1 MLLWYICYY
10 RGDCTG
16 CDFSQKFLAGD
27 TQICYKQ
34 TQFAPKCPDWSLK
47 PRSGQKLPLISAIT
61 QTSFC
66 MSFTEPE
73 LTVPRAKSLQEMSHW
88 IIKPAL
94 EIFNNLKK
102 EYYIS
107 YFFIRLINMANLWH
121 ELLLY
126 NVGAHRLF
134 WSSVASCILSSDHMG
149 MLQCSWHFT
158 CWNQIPFIALNIK
171 QLHQCTTSMHLCNS
185 VWNSAGCRI
194 WTFHWTCEVQ
204 VQNKGEV
211 VGSWKECQESKE
223 IPRETRT

>member
-1 MLLWYICYY
+1 MLLWYICYH

-27 TQICYKQ
+27 TQICFKQ

-47 PRSGQKLPLISAIT
+47 SAISRLRSGPKLPLMSAIT

-73 LTVPRAKSLQEMSHW
+73 LTISRAKSLQEMSHW

-102 EYYIS
+102 EYHIS
-107 YFFIRLINMANLWH
+107 YFFIKLIKITNFWH

-126 NVGAHRLF
+126 NVGVHRLF
-134 WSSVASCILSSDHMG
+134 WSSVAGCTLSSDHMG
-149 MLQCSWHFT
+149 VLQCS
-158 CWNQIPFIALNIK
+158 
-171 QLHQCTTSMHLCNS
+171 
-185 VWNSAGCRI
+185 
-194 WTFHWTCEVQ
+194 
-204 VQNKGEV
+204 
-211 VGSWKECQESKE
+211 
-223 IPRETRT
+223 

>member
-1 MLLWYICYY
+1 MFLWYICYY
-10 RGDCTG
+10 GGDCTS

-47 PRSGQKLPLISAIT
+47 SAISRPRSGKKLPLISAIT
-61 QTSFC
+61 QISFC

-73 LTVPRAKSLQEMSHW
+73 LTIPRAKSLQEMSHW

-107 YFFIRLINMANLWH
+107 YFFIKLIKIANFWH

-126 NVGAHRLF
+126 NVGVHRLF
-134 WSSVASCILSSDHMG
+134 WSSVAGCILSSDHMG
-149 MLQCSWHFT
+149 VL
-158 CWNQIPFIALNIK
+158 
-171 QLHQCTTSMHLCNS
+171 
-185 VWNSAGCRI
+185 
-194 WTFHWTCEVQ
+194 
-204 VQNKGEV
+204 
-211 VGSWKECQESKE
+211 
-223 IPRETRT
+223 